1 MKDLQESRKEI
12 DSIDSEIVSL
22 FERRMEVCKDVAEYK
37 LRTGKA
43 VLDRQREL
51 DKIKTLKN
59 KASSDFYAHGVEE
72 LFEQIMAMSRK
83 MQYKL
88 LTEEGVNNDI
98 GFDIVDKIPMDG
110 AKVVYQGIPGAYSQ
124 QAATEYFGDKAEYL
138 NVTTF
143 REAMKYVRDGKADY
157 AVLPMENSSAG
168 IVTDVYDLLVEFSNY
183 IVDTFDVKIEHCLCG
198 LKGSRIEDIHE
209 VYSHPQAFMQSNKF
223 IEEHGFGKVNL
234 ANTAISARY
243 ISEQNDKTRAC
254 IASANAAEIYGLEIL
269 HRGINFND
277 TNTTKFIIIS
287 RERMAR
293 VNADLI
299 CISFEMPHE
308 SGTLYQMLSHIIYN
322 DLNMTR
328 IESRPVPEKKW
339 EYRFYTCHI

>member
-110 AKVVYQGIPGAYSQ
+110 AKVVYQF
-124 QAATEYFGDKAEYL
+124 QAPTA
-138 NVTTF
+138 
-143 REAMKYVRDGKADY
+143 
-157 AVLPMENSSAG
+157 
-168 IVTDVYDLLVEFSNY
+168 
-183 IVDTFDVKIEHCLCG
+183 
-198 LKGSRIEDIHE
+198 SR
-209 VYSHPQAFMQSNKF
+209 QLQ
-223 IEEHGFGKVNL
+223 
-234 ANTAISARY
+234 NT
-243 ISEQNDKTRAC
+243 
-254 IASANAAEIYGLEIL
+254 LEIRL
-269 HRGINFND
+269 
-277 TNTTKFIIIS
+277 NT
-287 RERMAR
+287 
-293 VNADLI
+293 
-299 CISFEMPHE
+299 
-308 SGTLYQMLSHIIYN
+308 
-322 DLNMTR
+322 
-328 IESRPVPEKKW
+328 
-339 EYRFYTCHI
+339 

>member
-110 AKVVYQGIPGAYSQ
+110 AKVVYQAPTA
-124 QAATEYFGDKAEYL
+124 
-138 NVTTF
+138 
-143 REAMKYVRDGKADY
+143 
-157 AVLPMENSSAG
+157 
-168 IVTDVYDLLVEFSNY
+168 
-183 IVDTFDVKIEHCLCG
+183 
-198 LKGSRIEDIHE
+198 SR
-209 VYSHPQAFMQSNKF
+209 QLQ
-223 IEEHGFGKVNL
+223 
-234 ANTAISARY
+234 NT
-243 ISEQNDKTRAC
+243 
-254 IASANAAEIYGLEIL
+254 LEIRL
-269 HRGINFND
+269 
-277 TNTTKFIIIS
+277 NT
-287 RERMAR
+287 
-293 VNADLI
+293 
-299 CISFEMPHE
+299 
-308 SGTLYQMLSHIIYN
+308 
-322 DLNMTR
+322 
-328 IESRPVPEKKW
+328 
-339 EYRFYTCHI
+339 